1 MLLVV
6 APMIA
11 PTELVMIWL
20 CSVPLTTPLTMGTGC
35 VGNWIGS
42 LLEVVTLVRL
52 PIGTGIALAGGP
64 LNRGILAEGG
74 PPPPAPV
81 APGVLPLAPAPVRLG
96 GAMAGWVMAA
106 TAAAAMLLTLEEL
119 LTPPAAPLIDIGT
132 GCCGSRGWKFGA
144 EPAPPVV
151 LQLLKLKT
159 E

>member
-6 APMIA
+6 APMMA

-74 PPPPAPV
+74 PPAPPV
-81 APGVLPLAPAPVRLG
+81 AGVLPLPPAPLSGWEGRWR
-96 GAMAGWVMAA
+96 AG
-106 TAAAAMLLTLEEL
+106 
-119 LTPPAAPLIDIGT
+119 
-132 GCCGSRGWKFGA
+132 
-144 EPAPPVV
+144 
-151 LQLLKLKT
+151 
-159 E
+159 

>member
-6 APMIA
+6 PMMA

-42 LLEVVTLVRL
+42 LLEAVTLVRL

-74 PPPPAPV
+74 PPPPV
-81 APGVLPLAPAPVRLG
+81 AAVLPAPLPPAPVRLG

-106 TAAAAMLLTLEEL
+106 TAAAAMLLTWEEL
-119 LTPPAAPLIDIGT
+119 LTPAAAPLIDIGT
-132 GCCGSRGWKFGA
+132 GCCGSRG
-144 EPAPPVV
+144 
-151 LQLLKLKT
+151 
-159 E
+159 